1 MDAAALRILDAN
13 FNRAREGLRVLE
25 EHARFALDDAGLTDS
40 LKHLRHELT
49 AAGARLLP
57 ADALSCRDTPGDVG
71 TQITTDAEH
80 QRADTTAVASAAVK
94 RFGESL
100 RCIEEYGKL
109 VDPSAAAAVEQM
121 RYRLYSIEQEAL
133 LTSPRRR
140 RLREARLHV
149 LVTAELCKGD
159 WLATCE
165 AAMAGGADVIQLR
178 EKSLNDRELLAR
190 AVRLRAMT
198 EAAGALLFINDRADI
213 ARLCGADGVHV
224 GQSDLSVADV
234 RRIAGPTVLV
244 GKSTH
249 SAAEITAAIEERP
262 DYIAV
267 GPMFASATK
276 PDVQVAGARLL
287 EKAAGLTDLPIVAIG
302 GITAG
307 NVSGLV
313 CRSPFAVAVSHAV
326 ISASDVA
333 TAAREIRG
341 AVSCDERQTP
351 R

>member
-1 MDAAALRILDAN
+1 MDPAALRILDAN

-25 EHARFALDDAGLTDS
+25 EHSRFALNDIALTES
-40 LKHLRHELT
+40 LKQLRHDLT
-49 AAGARLLP
+49 AAAARLGG
-57 ADALSCRDTPGDVG
+57 AEALACRDTPGDVG
-71 TQITTDAEH
+71 TQVSTEAEH
-80 QRADTTAVASAAVK
+80 VRADTAAVAAAAAK
-94 RFGESL
+94 RLGESL

-109 VDPSAAAAVEQM
+109 VDPSAAAQVEQL
-121 RYRLYSIEQEAL
+121 RYRLYAVEQDML
-133 LTSPRRR
+133 LASPRRG
-140 RLREARLHV
+140 RLRDARLHV
-149 LVTAELCKGD
+149 LVTAELCRGAWPAVCK
-159 WLATCE
+159 
-165 AAMAGGADVIQLR
+165 AALAGGADVIQLR

-190 AVRLRAMT
+190 AVRLRAIT
-198 EAAGALLFINDRADI
+198 QAAGALLFVNDRPDI

-224 GQSDLSVADV
+224 GQTDLSVADV

-249 SAAEITAAIEERP
+249 SAGEISAAIDETP

-276 PDVQVAGARLL
+276 PEVQVAGARLL
-287 EKAAGLTDLPIVAIG
+287 AEAAGLSDLPIVAIG
-302 GITAG
+302 GITAS

-326 ISASDVA
+326 ISASDAA

-341 AVSCDERQTP
+341 AVTRDAK
-351 R
+351 